1 MTQKWTFQRKV
12 TAGFAVM
19 VGLAVVIAVVSIFA
33 AVTVASGFDRV
44 VSVQARGLA
53 ESTRLTAAAARQVAA
68 FRMFL
73 LFPEERFLQQRNAGS
88 QEFLEALGRL
98 DKLVITDE
106 SKRMLAAIRQ
116 RNAEALESQDR
127 GIALRQSK
135 GQEVAVRFD
144 LAETYSLRQ
153 RLEQECTAFVNREE
167 RLLDEAKRESS
178 RRTSVVI
185 AVVTCL
191 GVVAVLFAAVIAFL
205 LRRTLSQQV
214 GAAVQHVQSSSAE
227 LQAASTQQATGA
239 REASTAMNEVSTTM
253 SELLVTS
260 RQIAESAQQVAHIA
274 EDTAQA
280 ATAGDLTVAK
290 TQDSIAAIRQQ
301 VDVIVSHMLDLGKK
315 SQQIGVIVD
324 VINELSE
331 QTNILSINATIE
343 AAGAGEAGKRFAVV
357 GDEIRKLAER
367 VTGFTKDIRGLVDEI
382 RGAVNTTVLAT
393 EGGSKAVDAGLQHF
407 QEVTRGFKQ
416 IAGMVATT
424 TQAAREIEL
433 STKQQTT
440 AVEQVNAAI
449 TGAAQATRE
458 TETSSGLTLQ
468 TATQLANLSHEL
480 SRIVQPHA
488 VA

>member
-1 MTQKWTFQRKV
+1 MIQEWTFQKKV

-19 VGLAVVIAVVSIFA
+19 VGLAVLTAAVSIYA
-33 AVTVASGFDRV
+33 AVTVASSMDRV
-44 VSVQARGLA
+44 IFVQARGLA
-53 ESTRLTAAAARQVAA
+53 EASRLNAASARQVAA

-73 LFPEERFLQQRNAGS
+73 LFPEERFLQERNAGS
-88 QEFLEALGRL
+88 QEFLEVLGRL

-116 RNAEALESQDR
+116 RSAEALESQNR
-127 GIALRQSK
+127 TIALRQSK
-135 GQEVAVRFD
+135 GQETAVRFD
-144 LAETYSLRQ
+144 LAETFPLRQ
-153 RLEQECTAFVNREE
+153 RLEQEATAFVNREE
-167 RLLDEAKRESS
+167 RLLDEAKRESNT
-178 RRTSVVI
+178 RTSIVI

-191 GVVAVLFAAVIAFL
+191 GAVAVLFAAVIAL
-205 LRRTLSQQV
+205 LLGRTLSRQV
-214 GAAVQHVQSSSAE
+214 GSAVQHVQSSSAE
-227 LQAASTQQATGA
+227 LQTASTQQATGA

-274 EDTAQA
+274 EETAQA
-280 ATAGDLTVAK
+280 AGAGDLTVVK
-290 TQDSIAAIRQQ
+290 TQESIAAIRQQ

-315 SQQIGVIVD
+315 SQQIGGILD
-324 VINELSE
+324 IINELAE

-367 VTGFTKDIRGLVDEI
+367 VASFTKETRGLIEEI
-382 RGAVNTTVLAT
+382 RGAVNTTVMAT

-433 STKQQTT
+433 STKQQMT

-458 TETSSGLTLQ
+458 TEASSGQTLQ
-468 TATQLANLSHEL
+468 TATQLASLSHEL
-480 SRIVQPHA
+480 SRIVQPQ
-488 VA
+488 VAA